1 MKFNPWVFF
10 DESLYT
16 LGLDR
21 RNMFCALIAMAV
33 LWFFEYKQETGT
45 RIRET
50 VASYNIAFRWFLY
63 LLLIFSVLVLG
74 WYGAG
79 YNANDFIY
87 MKY

>member
-1 MKFNPWVFF
+1 MFNPWVFF

-63 LLLIFSVLVLG
+63 LLLIFSVLILG